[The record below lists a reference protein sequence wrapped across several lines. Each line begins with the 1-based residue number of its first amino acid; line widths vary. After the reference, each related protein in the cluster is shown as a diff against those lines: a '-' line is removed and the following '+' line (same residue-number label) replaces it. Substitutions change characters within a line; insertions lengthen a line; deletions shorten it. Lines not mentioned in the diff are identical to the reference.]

1 MAKILDTVAL
11 TEALPE
17 HRLEQGQVGTIV
29 ETLVEGVFEVEFVD
43 QTGHTYAMLPLRETQ
58 FIVLRYELV
67 A

>member
-1 MAKILDTVAL
+1 MAKVLDTVAL
-11 TEALPE
+11 SEALPE

-29 ETLVEGVFEVEFVD
+29 EALAKDVFEVEFVD
-43 QTGHTYAMLPLRETQ
+43 HSGHTYAMLPLHKTQ